1 MKMENILR
9 TLYQERASLP
19 STLGVL
25 LIEGTEHSDAITD
38 TFDFILLIITDE
50 ENKNLFVKQYEAG
63 NKKIGLHV
71 VNKHQ
76 LKDWL
81 MRGTN
86 RKIFDW
92 LFNGKIMFDR
102 NDYLHSLIEELND
115 FPFHER
121 KLRIGLEF
129 AKLIRRYHDGRQFF
143 EQKHYMDAFNHVT
156 HSLHHLGRLALIE
169 KGFHPEVTVWKQVK
183 SIEPE
188 IYKMYEELLY
198 SEEPLNKRLE
208 LLFLV
213 SDFFIHSKTEL
224 GASHILDTLRKKQ
237 RWSMQEILDHHELKI
252 YGIDIFIVLEYLV
265 QKEFLQISIEESK
278 SKIINHRY
286 YSIKS

>member
-1 MKMENILR
+1 MENILR

-25 LIEGTEHSDAITD
+25 LIEGNEHSDAITD
-38 TFDFILLIITDE
+38 TFDFIILIITDE
-50 ENKNLFVKQYEAG
+50 DHENLFVKQYEAN
-63 NKKIGLHV
+63 NKKIGLHI
-71 VNKHQ
+71 VNKNQ

-81 MRGTN
+81 VKGTN

-92 LFNGKIMFDR
+92 LFQGKIMFDR
-102 NDYLHSLIEELND
+102 NDYLHSLIQELND

-169 KGFHPEVTVWKQVK
+169 KGFHPEVTVWNQVK
-183 SIEPE
+183 TIEPE

-198 SEEPLNKRLE
+198 SEEPLDKRLE
-208 LLFLV
+208 LLFLA

-224 GASHILDTLRKKQ
+224 GAGHILDTLKEKQ
-237 RWSMQEILDHHELKI
+237 KWSIQNILDHPELKM

-265 QKEFLQISIEESK
+265 QKEYILITLEESK
-278 SKIINHRY
+278 GKEIKHRY
-286 YSIKS
+286 YMIAD

>member
-1 MKMENILR
+1 MENILR

-208 LLFLV
+208 LLFL
-213 SDFFIHSKTEL
+213 E
-224 GASHILDTLRKKQ
+224 KQ